1 MPALGCLI
9 PFVLMI
15 VGAAAGGA
23 IGGTRPAI
31 WGGVAGFVIGLL
43 CALLALR
50 VFERARDSLSE

>member
-9 PFVLMI
+9 PFLLMI
-15 VGAAAGGA
+15 VGAAVGGA

-31 WGGVAGFVIGLL
+31 LGGGTGFVIGLL
-43 CALLALR
+43 CVLLALR